1 MSPAAN
7 RRGFLRGF
15 AAFSAGS
22 VASRTAVALDRPSSP
37 DAELL
42 RLGAELTAAV
52 GAYEET
58 AAALANCKEAWET
71 IRPEIPQALN
81 VPAFGGW
88 VDTEWPLAFSG
99 RPCHEHVQNR
109 VRIPSRYD
117 LDRLVKVTDG
127 RTVRGKY
134 LRRLKPVSDAYH
146 AAHDA
151 ARVKVGQEEIEMAA
165 FRQGR
170 IVIDLGF
177 KVMAIDAV
185 TMEGL
190 ALKGR
195 AGLAM
200 HRVWADDGGMRIEN
214 SYRLLLT
221 NLASLDQREGGL

>member
-22 VASRTAVALDRPSSP
+22 VASGAVVALERPPNP
-37 DAELL
+37 DVELL
-42 RLGAELTAAV
+42 RLGVELTAATS
-52 GAYEET
+52 AYDEA
-58 AAALANCKEAWET
+58 AAALARCKEAWET
-71 IRPEIPQALN
+71 VRPEVPPELN
-81 VPAFGGW
+81 VPAFRGW
-88 VDTEWPLAFSG
+88 VDTEWPPAFSG
-99 RPCHEHVQNR
+99 RPCNKHVQNR

-134 LRRLKPVSDAYH
+134 LRRLKPISDAYH

-151 ARVKVGQEEIEMAA
+151 AWVKVGQEEIETAA